1 MDDNDRHRFIVQLT
15 ESLDTYQV
23 VLHAYILMHN
33 HFHLLAQTRRANLAE
48 FMRRFN
54 ICYTGWFNYR
64 HGQCGHLYQGRYK
77 SFLVDAESYLLEVSR
92 YLHLN
97 YVRRGKFKSESFAS
111 QWQIAR
117 EYRWSSLRGYI
128 SKRMINT
135 FVDYDLILSMVGG
148 RRAYQNFITDGMM
161 DKTKSPFENNLHS
174 GILGNDDFVA
184 RVRKEY
190 IKQGSV
196 RDQPAYRN
204 LITKN
209 LPPEFIIQCVVDSC
223 KCDVLVLQKRRA
235 AGVERGIA
243 SEMLYR
249 YGGLTE
255 REIGDLLGGIDYSA
269 VHKLRWRLKVKMTRD
284 KKIENQFSKV
294 NKNIQKLMSNVEI

>member
-1 MDDNDRHRFIVQLT
+1 
-15 ESLDTYQV
+15 
-23 VLHAYILMHN
+23 
-33 HFHLLAQTRRANLAE
+33 
-48 FMRRFN
+48 
-54 ICYTGWFNYR
+54 
-64 HGQCGHLYQGRYK
+64 
-77 SFLVDAESYLLEVSR
+77 
-92 YLHLN
+92 
-97 YVRRGKFKSESFAS
+97 
-111 QWQIAR
+111 
-117 EYRWSSLRGYI
+117 
-128 SKRMINT
+128 
-135 FVDYDLILSMVGG
+135 
-148 RRAYQNFITDGMM
+148 
-161 DKTKSPFENNLHS
+161 
-174 GILGNDDFVA
+174 LGNDDFVA